1 MKKILIL
8 GGNGF
13 TGRNL
18 KEYLLSTGKY
28 IVLAPARQELDLLNE
43 REVAEYLSSHPID
56 VVFHCAIFVP
66 RTLQEEQEI
75 LEKDLRIFLNLEK
88 HSDKYK
94 KMFYMGSGAEYD
106 KSQDISVVREE
117 ETGRRIPEN
126 QYGFAKYIIGKMI
139 ENSSNIYNFRIWGLF
154 GKYEDWWTTFISGCC
169 CKAIK
174 GYPLSIRQDV
184 YFDYLWVNDFCKI
197 AEWAIAHEFKYHTYN
212 AGSGNRILLSEI
224 AKYVKKISGKEIDI
238 IICRPGLGKEYTADS
253 RRLREEYGK
262 DYHTPIEDAIRNL
275 YQWYEENEDIIDIQ
289 KLIYQN

>member
-43 REVAEYLSSHPID
+43 REVAEYLSSHLID

-253 RRLREEYGK
+253 MRLREEYGK

-275 YQWYEENEDIIDIQ
+275 YQWYEKNEDIIDIQ
-289 KLIYQN
+289 KLIYQS